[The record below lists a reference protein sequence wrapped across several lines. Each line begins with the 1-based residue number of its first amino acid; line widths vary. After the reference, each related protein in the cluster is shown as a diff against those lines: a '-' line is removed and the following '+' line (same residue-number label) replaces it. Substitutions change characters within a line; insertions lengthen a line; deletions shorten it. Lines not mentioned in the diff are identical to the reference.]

1 MMDMVV
7 IVANPTAT
15 GILNFTKIIILKINF
30 SFDRSKV
37 VSTFGSNYDHYWTS
51 LGSMN
56 NVPIAVGG
64 IMPENKK
71 VEKLQDGRWTNMGDF
86 PFVKTF
92 ICCYSL
98 VSFDHSIIIFGKI
111 FNFYRFLKIKFN
123 LGGYADSNVASNLVA
138 KMDENGF
145 DRNIWKKIGD
155 LLTSRAEHRSIVTHN
170 QIVHVGGRGIK

>member
-1 MMDMVV
+1 MALCQRNLKTAPATHSKKVMAKATYYFVLVLLDILVIMDGP
-7 IVANPTAT
+7 IAT

-30 SFDRSKV
+30 SFDGSNI
-37 VSTFGSNYDHYWTS
+37 VSTFGSNYGHVQTS

-56 NVPIAVGG
+56 NVPIVVGG
-64 IMPENKK
+64 YPSNKK

-111 FNFYRFLKIKFN
+111 F
-123 LGGYADSNVASNLVA
+123 
-138 KMDENGF
+138 
-145 DRNIWKKIGD
+145 
-155 LLTSRAEHRSIVTHN
+155 
-170 QIVHVGGRGIK
+170 